1 MIRFMTEPAQNLQNH
16 AKTVPLFH
24 YFVLPLLLLNL
35 IWAGRLA
42 AQSPG
47 ASTIIAFGTACALF
61 VLAFFARVF
70 ALRVQDR
77 VIRLEMRLRMR
88 ELLPAS
94 LHPRITEFTPGQLV
108 ALRFASDAE
117 LAELAEAVL
126 RDRIVDKKKIKSM
139 IKVWN
144 PDHVR
149 M

>member
-1 MIRFMTEPAQNLQNH
+1 MPEPVQTYKNH
-16 AKTVPLFH
+16 AKFVPLYH
-24 YFVLPLLLLNL
+24 YVVFPLLILNL
-35 IWAGRLA
+35 VWATWA
-42 AQSPG
+42 AVREPWVG
-47 ASTIIAFGTACALF
+47 TIVAAGTAIAL
-61 VLAFFARVF
+61 VLLTFFARAF

-77 VIRLEMRLRMR
+77 VIRLEMRLRLK
-88 ELLPAS
+88 ELLPVA

-117 LAELAEAVL
+117 LAELAQTVL
-126 RDRIVDKKKIKSM
+126 RDKISDKKTIKSM

>member
-1 MIRFMTEPAQNLQNH
+1 MPERVQSFQNH

-24 YFVLPLLLLNL
+24 FFVLPLLLMNL
-35 IWAGRLA
+35 IWAARA
-42 AQSPG
+42 AVQAPG
-47 ASTIIAFGTACALF
+47 AATIIGAATASALF

-77 VIRLEMRLRMR
+77 VIRLEMRLRLK
-88 ELLPAS
+88 ELLPAA
-94 LHPRITEFTPGQLV
+94 LHPSITEFTPGQLV

-117 LAELAEAVL
+117 LADLAQTVL
-126 RDRIVDKKKIKSM
+126 RDKISDKKTIKSM

>member
-1 MIRFMTEPAQNLQNH
+1 MPQRAQTFQNH
-16 AKTVPLFH
+16 AKTVPVFH
-24 YFVLPLLLLNL
+24 FFVLPVLLANV
-35 IWAGRLA
+35 IWAGRVA
-42 AQSPG
+42 AQAPG
-47 ASTIIAFGTACALF
+47 TATVIAFGTACALL
-61 VLAFFARVF
+61 VLAFLARVF

-77 VIRLEMRLRMR
+77 VIRLEMRLRLR
-88 ELLPAS
+88 ELLPVA

-117 LAELAEAVL
+117 LPALAEAVL
-126 RDRIVDKKKIKSM
+126 RDRIADKKTIKSM

>member
-1 MIRFMTEPAQNLQNH
+1 MSHTAQSFQNH
-16 AKTVPLFH
+16 AKTVPLYH
-24 YFVLPLLLLNL
+24 YFALPLLTINLL
-35 IWAGRLA
+35 WAGRA
-42 AQSPG
+42 AVQAPG
-47 ASTIIAFGTACALF
+47 ADTIIAFGTACALL
-61 VLAFFARVF
+61 VLAFFVRVF

-94 LHPRITEFTPGQLV
+94 WHPRIPEFTAGQLV

-117 LAELAEAVL
+117 LAALAEVVL
-126 RDRIVDKKKIKSM
+126 RDRISDKKTIKSM
-139 IKVWN
+139 IKAWN